1 MAKISDIQNP
11 LYLHPSDSVNSVTLD
26 KLVGPSNYREWKR
39 AMEITLAA
47 KRKLGFVTGVI
58 KKDETDESKAEQWD
72 TCNNM
77 VIAWILMNVDDSIKR
92 SIMFLNTAQAIWKD
106 LEIRFSR
113 TDGNRKFQ
121 VNRAVYCNWQNGR
134 SINEYYSSMKAL
146 WEEIDG
152 LTILPPITKMDPE
165 IQAFAA
171 AVQEQKQEQRLFQ
184 FLNCLDEDY
193 ASQRS
198 QILMWS
204 PLPTV
209 EMACAKL
216 QQEEGQRETLGTGK
230 DEGETSAM
238 YSKSSGAKGEEG
250 GCSVCGGK
258 THTAEKCWR
267 VIGYPKWH
275 AKSKKFPQRKE
286 KEQTT
291 ANKGYKGKNNHAQKM
306 AAAANAQEEN
316 KDMKRRRR

>member
-77 VIAWILMNVDDSIKR
+77 VIAWIMMNVDDSIKR

-113 TDGNRKFQ
+113 TDGNWKFQ
-121 VNRAVYCNWQNGR
+121 VNRAVYCNWQNRR

-171 AVQEQKQEQRLFQ
+171 A
-184 FLNCLDEDY
+184 
-193 ASQRS
+193 
-198 QILMWS
+198 
-204 PLPTV
+204 
-209 EMACAKL
+209 
-216 QQEEGQRETLGTGK
+216 QEEGQRETLGTGK

-306 AAAANAQEEN
+306 AAAANTQEEN
-316 KDMKRRRR
+316 VTLTAQQIEKLLKLLPSESKNPKTGYETDEEMDINFAVH